1 MLDCKPVITR
11 GDVDP
16 VAVYEPGED
25 VTVYDLPTT
34 VPGVNEIEADPLLYA
49 RPLGESVAATAVT
62 VEAIPPVCSHPYVAP
77 E

>member
-16 VAVYEPGED
+16 VDVYEPGED

-34 VPGVNEIEADPLLYA
+34 VPGVNEIEAEPLLYA
-49 RPLGESVAATAVT
+49 RPLGAFVAVT
-62 VEAIPPVCSHPYVAP
+62 EVTVDAIPPVCSHPYVAP

>member
-11 GDVDP
+11 GELKP
-16 VAVYEPGED
+16 VAVNDPGED
-25 VTVYDLPTT
+25 VATYDLPTT

-49 RPLGESVAATAVT
+49 RPMGEFVAVTEVT